1 MAETRVINPHGTRRR
16 LRKHA
21 STVIRVVPLGVVLP
35 MIFFLGS
42 VGPDDFAR
50 NYAGWARKWGLTDWA
65 EWLAQYATGPRVF
78 WTVVLFSGVYLAIV
92 FGLPALIERTKK
104 NVAAVIVPVSVT
116 AILIIILYAW
126 SLITPRSPP
135 QWNITPEQDDELKVA
150 LSEAAN
156 KYNVVISVVPAAPTD
171 AMDAGYHLMQIIRG
185 LTWMACNGRAD

>member
-1 MAETRVINPHGTRRR
+1 M
-16 LRKHA
+16 
-21 STVIRVVPLGVVLP
+21 
-35 MIFFLGS
+35 
-42 VGPDDFAR
+42 
-50 NYAGWARKWGLTDWA
+50 
-65 EWLAQYATGPRVF
+65 
-78 WTVVLFSGVYLAIV
+78 
-92 FGLPALIERTKK
+92 
-104 NVAAVIVPVSVT
+104 AAVIVPVSVT
-116 AILIIILYAW
+116 VILIIVLYAW